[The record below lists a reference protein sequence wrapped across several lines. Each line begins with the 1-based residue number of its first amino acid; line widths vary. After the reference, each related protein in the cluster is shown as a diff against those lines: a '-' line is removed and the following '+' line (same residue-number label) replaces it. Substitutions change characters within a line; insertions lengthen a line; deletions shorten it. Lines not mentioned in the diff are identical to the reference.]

1 MLRDRATIKSWNRR
15 WAPSSIIFRK
25 RTNHLVNNYENNWVF
40 LKKFTLKTRF
50 KREKYRS
57 MADKVFLIFSTNGR
71 KSLPLLMFAW
81 TKNYEKCLKIP
92 FFHSLIKDN
101 IERLRKIQAL
111 QMFLFC
117 FYSLNLEMVFLRGM
131 AQKNEINI

>member
-1 MLRDRATIKSWNRR
+1 M
-15 WAPSSIIFRK
+15 
-25 RTNHLVNNYENNWVF
+25 
-40 LKKFTLKTRF
+40 F
-50 KREKYRS
+50 KNP
-57 MADKVFLIFSTNGR
+57 V
-71 KSLPLLMFAW
+71 
-81 TKNYEKCLKIP
+81 